1 MRGEPGPL
9 QGVLRRALSALVE
22 EGLWGVSMADETRR
36 LAWIVLQ
43 TANRTQAKGSS
54 VRLVVP
60 RAPEVADELEPPLS
74 EVELLA
80 VEEYLLERGY
90 VAPDD
95 IGLRWGTYTITPAGF
110 YFLEAGLPEPKD
122 SLRAL
127 AEEPGKEA
135 ALESAI
141 QTELAEEHR
150 RMEEVER
157 ELEEV
162 RQNLP
167 GGALEEPESPGPS
180 DAPTDAVLEDQ
191 ETPSERPWWRRFFGF
206 DQ

>member
-1 MRGEPGPL
+1 
-9 QGVLRRALSALVE
+9 
-22 EGLWGVSMADETRR
+22 VSMADETRR

-60 RAPEVADELEPPLS
+60 RAPEMTDKLEPPLS
-74 EVELLA
+74 EVELLE

-122 SLRAL
+122 SLREL

-141 QTELAEEHR
+141 QAELAEEHR

-162 RQNLP
+162 RQKLP
-167 GGALEEPESPGPS
+167 GGTPESLESPGPRN
-180 DAPTDAVLEDQ
+180 ALTDAVGDQ
-191 ETPSERPWWRRFFGF
+191 ESDSERSWWRRFFGF
-206 DQ
+206 D

>member
-1 MRGEPGPL
+1 MSGEPSPL

-43 TANRTQAKGSS
+43 IANRTQAKGSS

-74 EVELLA
+74 DAELLA

-162 RQNLP
+162 RQKLP
-167 GGALEEPESPGPS
+167 GGSPEEPESPGPS
-180 DAPTDAVLEDQ
+180 DAPTDAAVVDRESD
-191 ETPSERPWWRRFFGF
+191 SERPWWRRFFGF
-206 DQ
+206 D

>member
-1 MRGEPGPL
+1 MRGEPSPL
-9 QGVLRRALSALVE
+9 QGVLKRALSALVE
-22 EGLWGVSMADETRR
+22 ERLWGVSMADETRR

-74 EVELLA
+74 EVELLE

-180 DAPTDAVLEDQ
+180 DAPTDAVVDQ

-206 DQ
+206 D